1 MFAYHNNKSV
11 SCLESCQGCGSFP
24 DSSCCSFTGR
34 PIKRRAS
41 SLTVRSLY
49 FSRRSPTLLTFPVEW
64 AGKLYL
70 VNMRLS
76 ERIYFWQE
84 INTRIGSSTLVWR
97 KHRYWDW
104 KKAPNLTQMLFRVS
118 KTNLEGVPNDPIIRG
133 GGGKTSISISAP
145 FVSLK
150 FTFTCF
156 LLTDIRLSV
165 TKIKHLWMV
174 SKAITEFNTTFC
186 TFFF

>member
-64 AGKLYL
+64 AGKLCL

-104 KKAPNLTQMLFRVS
+104 KKAPNLTQMFFIENKFRRGTKWS
-118 KTNLEGVPNDPIIRG
+118 DYPG
-133 GGGKTSISISAP
+133 GGGK
-145 FVSLK
+145 
-150 FTFTCF
+150 
-156 LLTDIRLSV
+156 D
-165 TKIKHLWMV
+165 KH
-174 SKAITEFNTTFC
+174 FNFSTFC
-186 TFFF
+186 KLEIYIYLLFVDWYSFKCY